1 VSAKPAAAQFAVE
14 GAEKKLVYIR
24 TCALDFKTAR
34 MTYYEYKY

>member
-14 GAEKKLVYIR
+14 GTEKKLVYIR
-24 TCALDFKTAR
+24 TCELDSKTAR